1 MEEKVNMAVSTRR
14 GFLGAVAATA
24 AIPAAATSA
33 DRVRFLAFADI
44 HYMPGV
50 YPNDSREW
58 LERILARA
66 VSARCEFAIH
76 AGDFTHDPVRNADY
90 VKLYNDAP
98 LPTFHTLGNHDTEC
112 CPVEKTL
119 EAYRMERGYYCFD
132 RGCFRFVVLDTNY
145 FRKGDSFV
153 HFQGSNYFD
162 VPRELSWTLGEEQYA
177 WAENAISSSPNP
189 CVVFMHQSCER
200 EQHGMP
206 DWSRLRS
213 LFARLNREKGSK
225 VRLVLNGHHHTDGLR
240 FIDGIP
246 YLDLN
251 SANYKYYHK
260 SHELYPEEYRR
271 THSGCGHTI
280 AWDAPL
286 SAVLTIG
293 ADGYL
298 KVEGS
303 EAGYLFGVS
312 PEMAQLTMR
321 DRPVRPLIQSVEMKI
336 SLC

>member
-1 MEEKVNMAVSTRR
+1 M
-14 GFLGAVAATA
+14 
-24 AIPAAATSA
+24 
-33 DRVRFLAFADI
+33 
-44 HYMPGV
+44 
-50 YPNDSREW
+50 
-58 LERILARA
+58 
-66 VSARCEFAIH
+66 
-76 AGDFTHDPVRNADY
+76 
-90 VKLYNDAP
+90 
-98 LPTFHTLGNHDTEC
+98 
-112 CPVEKTL
+112 
-119 EAYRMERGYYCFD
+119 
-132 RGCFRFVVLDTNY
+132 VLDTNY
-145 FRKGDSFV
+145 FRNGDSFV

-213 LFARLNREKGSK
+213 LFARLNREKGAK
-225 VRLVLNGHHHTDGLR
+225 VRLVVNGHHHTDGLR

-260 SHELYPEEYRR
+260 SHELYPGEYRR
-271 THSGCGHTI
+271 AHSGCGHTI

-336 SLC
+336 SLG

>member
-1 MEEKVNMAVSTRR
+1 M
-14 GFLGAVAATA
+14 
-24 AIPAAATSA
+24 
-33 DRVRFLAFADI
+33 
-44 HYMPGV
+44 
-50 YPNDSREW
+50 
-58 LERILARA
+58 
-66 VSARCEFAIH
+66 
-76 AGDFTHDPVRNADY
+76 
-90 VKLYNDAP
+90 
-98 LPTFHTLGNHDTEC
+98 
-112 CPVEKTL
+112 
-119 EAYRMERGYYCFD
+119 
-132 RGCFRFVVLDTNY
+132 
-145 FRKGDSFV
+145 
-153 HFQGSNYFD
+153 
-162 VPRELSWTLGEEQYA
+162 
-177 WAENAISSSPNP
+177 
-189 CVVFMHQSCER
+189 FMHQSCER

-225 VRLVLNGHHHTDGLR
+225 VRLVVNGHHHTDGLR

-321 DRPVRPLIQSVEMKI
+321 DRPVCPLIQSVEMKI